1 MGIQILGMIGVAP
14 PASDSTVH
22 IVGGGLDP
30 DYVAEFAQVHEQ
42 AGFDAALIGHSS
54 SSADGF
60 LVAQHAASHTERLRF
75 LLAHRPGFAAPTQA
89 ARRVATLDTLIGG
102 RLLLHIITGGV
113 DADQR
118 RDGDFLHHDERY
130 ARTAEYLDVMRGVW
144 LARQP
149 FDYEGR
155 YYRCERAWSEV
166 RAQQQPHVPLWF
178 GGISEAAI
186 PVGARHCDT
195 YALFGE
201 PLASIQ
207 ALIARLDA
215 EAARHGRTLRYN
227 VSFRPI
233 IADTEAAAW
242 TKARGILAAVQQTSG
257 TRADRPPEAETA
269 RRLVNLID
277 GGEIQDE
284 RLWVPIAAAARGSGN
299 STALVGTPEQ
309 VAEAI
314 ARYYDIGVRG
324 VLIRGFDPYH
334 DAIEYGRELIP
345 RIRERVAAREQ
356 GHPIQRRPDGHPAG
370 GAATDG

>member
-1 MGIQILGMIGVAP
+1 MGMNILGMIGVAR

-30 DYVAEFAQVHEQ
+30 AYVAEFTQVHEA
-42 AGFDAALIGHSS
+42 AGFDAVLIGHSS

-60 LVAQHAASHTERLRF
+60 LVAQHAANHSDHIRF

-89 ARRVATLDTLIGG
+89 ARRVATLDNLIGG
-102 RLLLHIITGGV
+102 RLWLHIITGGV

-118 RDGDFLHHDERY
+118 RDGDFLAHDERY
-130 ARTAEYLDVMRGVW
+130 ARTDEYLDVMRGVW
-144 LARQP
+144 AADAP
-149 FDYEGR
+149 FNYEGR
-155 YYRCERAWSEV
+155 YYRCERAHSEV
-166 RAQQQPHVPLWF
+166 RSPQSPHVPLWF

-186 PVGARHCDT
+186 PVGAKHCST

-201 PLASIQ
+201 PLANI
-207 ALIARLDA
+207 AEIIARLDT
-215 EAARHGRTLRYN
+215 EAAGHGRSLRYN

-233 IADTEAAAW
+233 IADTEARAW
-242 TKARGILAAVQQTSG
+242 AKARGILESVQQASG
-257 TRADRPPEAETA
+257 NIDPLGGGKLPEAENA
-269 RRLVNLID
+269 RRLVKLIE

-284 RLWVPIAAAARGSGN
+284 RLWVPIAAAAKGSGN
-299 STALVGTPEQ
+299 STALVGTPDQ

-324 VLIRGFDPYH
+324 VLIRGFDPYN

-345 RIRERVAAREQ
+345 CIRARIAERETRSAQ
-356 GHPIQRRPDGHPAG
+356 H
-370 GAATDG
+370 ATDRI

>member
-1 MGIQILGMIGVAP
+1 MGINILGMIGVERPVSA
-14 PASDSTVH
+14 STVH

-30 DYVAEFAQVHEQ
+30 DYVTDFARVHEQ
-42 AGFDAALIGHSS
+42 AGFDAVLIGHSS

-60 LVAQHAASHTERLRF
+60 LIAQHAAHGTAHLRF

-89 ARRVATLDTLIGG
+89 ARRVATLDRLIGG
-102 RLLLHIITGGV
+102 RLWLHIITGGV

-118 RDGDFLHHDERY
+118 RDGDFLSHDERY
-130 ARTAEYLDVMRGVW
+130 ARTDEYLDVMRGVW
-144 LARQP
+144 RADAP

-155 YYRCERAWSEV
+155 YYRCQRAWSEV
-166 RAQQQPHVPLWF
+166 RSLQEPHVPLWF

-186 PVGARHCDT
+186 PVGAKHCDT

-201 PLASIQ
+201 PLSSIE
-207 ALIARLDA
+207 ALIARLDREA
-215 EAARHGRTLRYN
+215 ERHQRTLRYN

-242 TKARGILAAVQQTSG
+242 TKARGILDALQSETQRG
-257 TRADRPPEAETA
+257 TGIAGRQGNARLPEAETA
-269 RRLVNLID
+269 RRLMKLIE
-277 GGEIQDE
+277 GGEIHDE

-299 STALVGTPEQ
+299 STALVGTPDQ

-324 VLIRGFDPYH
+324 VLIRGFDPYN

-345 RIRERVAAREQ
+345 AIRTRIAERERLAQQVS
-356 GHPIQRRPDGHPAG
+356 
-370 GAATDG
+370 

>member
-1 MGIQILGMIGVAP
+1 MGINILGMIGVER
-14 PASDSTVH
+14 PASTSTVH

-30 DYVAEFAQVHEQ
+30 DYVADFTRVHEQ
-42 AGFDAALIGHSS
+42 AGFDAVLIGHSS

-60 LVAQHAASHTERLRF
+60 LVAQHAARATEHIRF

-89 ARRVATLDTLIGG
+89 ARRVATLDRLIGG
-102 RLLLHIITGGV
+102 RLWLHIITGGV

-118 RDGDFLHHDERY
+118 RDGDFLSHDERY
-130 ARTAEYLDVMRGVW
+130 ARTDEYLDVMRGVW
-144 LARQP
+144 LADKP

-155 YYRCERAWSEV
+155 YYRCARAWSEV
-166 RAQQQPHVPLWF
+166 RALQEPHVPLWF

-186 PVGARHCDT
+186 PVGAKHCDT

-201 PLASIQ
+201 PLAEVH
-207 ALIARLDA
+207 ALIARLDQAAA
-215 EAARHGRTLRYN
+215 EHRRTLRYN

-233 IADTEAAAW
+233 IADTEARAW
-242 TKARGILAAVQQTSG
+242 TKARGILAELQQAAGISG
-257 TRADRPPEAETA
+257 PPGRDRAPEAETA
-269 RRLVNLID
+269 RRLVKLIE
-277 GGEIQDE
+277 GGEIHDE

-299 STALVGTPEQ
+299 STALVGTPDQ

-324 VLIRGFDPYH
+324 VLIRGFDPYN

-345 RIRERVAAREQ
+345 GIRARIAAREQ
-356 GHPIQRRPDGHPAG
+356 RARQAG
-370 GAATDG
+370 